1 MTFRQRQH
9 RVFTVSWLLVSLI
22 VLAGCGGG
30 TTSPPTVI
38 QMTATRP
45 LSADTPAPPTVT
57 SVSPTE
63 TSAPE
68 ASPTPAPEASP
79 TSAETRVTFEF
90 VSTLSTGE
98 EVDHI
103 RGLLEDTE
111 GILAITGTE
120 VSITITYDPNILTV
134 EALRT
139 KMEQIGYPVKAP

>member
-9 RVFTVSWLLVSLI
+9 RAFTVSWLLVSLT

-45 LSADTPAPPTVT
+45 PSADTPVPPTVT
-57 SVSPTE
+57 SVSPTD
-63 TSAPE
+63 TSSPE
-68 ASPTPAPEASP
+68 ASPMPTPEASP
-79 TSAETRVTFEF
+79 TSAETKVTFEF
-90 VSTLSTGE
+90 VSTLSTVE

-103 RGLLEDTE
+103 KGLLEDTE

-139 KMEQIGYPVKAP
+139 KMEQIGYPVKP

>member
-1 MTFRQRQH
+1 MTSRQRQH
-9 RVFTVSWLLVSLI
+9 HAFTVSWLLVSLI
-22 VLAGCGGG
+22 VLAGCGGA

-45 LSADTPAPPTVT
+45 PSADTPAPPTVT

-63 TSAPE
+63 TSP
-68 ASPTPAPEASP
+68 PEASP
-79 TSAETRVTFEF
+79 TSAGTRVTFEF
-90 VSTLSTGE
+90 VSTLSTVE

-103 RGLLEDTE
+103 KGLLEDTE

-139 KMEQIGYPVKAP
+139 KMEQIGYPVKSPE